1 MSDTI
6 EFQAIDWHGYD
17 VDVNANADDDDDDN
31 DENEEGF
38 KKKPKK
44 YEYVIKVFGRT
55 LEGSTVSLN
64 IRGFTPYFFLKVV
77 GNQAKSSVGNN
88 IAYIKQRL
96 DSSLPWWAKKEL
108 LSVKE
113 VQRKE
118 YWGFTNNEIRSFLK
132 IQFTTY
138 KAMKATIRLI
148 EDNQLGVRVKL
159 YESNIEP
166 MLRFLHYKNIQPCGW
181 VTVPKVALRG
191 DTYVLP
197 THSKIKLSI
206 DYMKVNP
213 YTSYRMAPFVVAS
226 FDIECTSSHG
236 DFPQAKKGY
245 KRTAGELV
253 SMIDNYSKTMSP
265 SQVRDAVK
273 EAMLCAFDVN
283 DKYAQ
288 DEGHEYVS
296 NIYFKKRPEKE
307 ALKQLAYRCV
317 DDIYHITNKRLR
329 LPQFVSNDTGN
340 ADPVDAF
347 KRLFKQPR
355 ISKASSPHVP
365 KGGKREDVNMTCAG
379 EMEDPVDEDEDE
391 SITSKLTRY
400 FDDSKDADGNRI
412 FPAIRG
418 DPVIQIGTT
427 LHRYGDRT
435 IFKRHIVTLGS
446 CDLIEGVVVE
456 ECKTERELLCR
467 WIDFMK
473 QEDPDIITGYNI
485 LGFDMKYMYDRA
497 DELGRQ
503 VLDKICS
510 LGRIDGY
517 PIVYNG
523 KKPQLCMKKLQSS
536 ALGDNLLISLPMD
549 GRIPIDM
556 MKDVQRNYKLEM
568 YKLDF
573 VASSFIKGNVLRVID
588 ESTLEVDNVTGINA
602 GNFIYLEN
610 QKYEVERVMGGVIS
624 ITSYA
629 KMTPEMVS
637 EKPPTTWG
645 LAKDDVTPAEIFE
658 CQHGTSTDRA
668 KIAKYCVM
676 DCALCNFLMMKL
688 EVMANNIG
696 MCNVCFV
703 PLAFIFMRGQGI
715 KIFSLLAKYC
725 KEENFLIPTI
735 NNGVQTIMGVDVENM
750 DENIGENDGG
760 YEGAIVLTPE
770 PGVYIDDPVA
780 VLDYSSLY
788 PSSMISENISH
799 DSIVI
804 DPKYDNLPGFTYLNI
819 AYDVTDSSG
828 NKSVQTDRYVQL
840 PNNEKSVLPRILQA
854 LLTQRSSTRK
864 KILFK
869 TLTMKDGAQHTGI
882 YSDGGAEEPAGVL
895 TTETKETVLIRKKDI
910 ADIQDTFDE
919 FQKAILDGLQLA
931 FKVTANSLYGSLGA
945 KNAAVYMKSL
955 AASTTATGRALIL
968 KAKDYIEN
976 EFGGKV
982 VYGDSVV
989 GDTPTVLRQ
998 GGKVRICTFENVV
1011 PPTATWT
1018 PCANV
1023 VTKETC
1029 ELDDTFVLTSDGWVT
1044 VHRIIRHKLAPHKKI
1059 VRVSTRYG
1067 SVDVTDDHSLFTL
1080 KGDKVSPKDLAIG
1093 CEILHIRPDKMML
1106 YTKNDS
1112 STPNSTSISISMS
1125 DATSR
1130 HQAYVMGFFSNFG
1143 SIGQDGWQICH
1154 LNGIVIKNLETIC
1167 NAAYGNNF
1175 QVSFYEKK
1183 GYVLSQY
1190 ISVGLGT
1197 AYKKMF
1203 LDENE
1208 RKVVPSIILNGD
1220 ALIKDAYLKGMC
1232 ESLADSEGVVRLKLP
1247 TKEYAQGI
1255 HYIASSIGVYIEFG
1269 ADDPRDITIFPDEV
1283 ALSHITAHS
1292 RSKDSFGNWN
1302 WSGNGMQAVTAM
1314 RESTTSYEGYV
1325 YDFTTSNHKF
1335 IAGTGGIIASNTD
1348 SVFCTFNKEM
1358 YEGDVKTMTPTEK
1371 VGQTIALA
1379 QKAERGFQKYLKPPH
1394 VLEYEKTA
1402 YPFVI
1407 FAKKRYVYNKYEF
1420 DPKKFKQ
1427 VSMGIELKRRD
1438 NANIVKIVYGGVI
1451 DIILNELNIEKSV
1464 EFLTTSLRNLVDG
1477 KYRLEE
1483 LIITKALRA
1492 EYSMPPAH
1500 KVLADRMRERDPGSA
1515 PNINDRIPF
1524 AYVIRE
1530 TDRKKRLAQ
1539 GQGDRIEHPEYI
1551 RKHNLPVDYE
1561 FYITNQ
1567 IMNCCLKLYALPGV
1581 LERIRKRPPTNPN
1594 ILRPREAKEILFDP
1608 ILMEIE
1614 RKGQKQRMITEFC
1627 TPQK

>member
-17 VDVNANADDDDDDN
+17 VDVNANAEEDDDDV

-55 LEGSTVSLN
+55 LDGTTVSLN
-64 IRGFTPYFFLKVV
+64 VTGFTPYFFLKVV
-77 GNQAKSSVGNN
+77 GSQAKSSVGNN

-96 DSSLPWWAKKEL
+96 DSTLPWWAKKEL

-113 VQRKE
+113 VKRKE

-138 KAMKATIRLI
+138 KAMRASIRLI
-148 EDNQLGVRVKL
+148 EDNNLGVHVKL

-166 MLRFLHYKNIQPCGW
+166 LLRFLHYKKIQPCGW

-197 THSKIKLSI
+197 TDSKIKLSS
-206 DYMKVNP
+206 DYMQVNP
-213 YTSYRMAPFVVAS
+213 YVSDRMAPFVIAS

-253 SMIDNYSKTMSP
+253 SMMDNYSKTMSP
-265 SQVRDAVK
+265 SQVRDAIK

-283 DKYAQ
+283 DKYAE

-296 NIYFKKRPEKE
+296 NLYFKKRPEKD

-317 DDIYHITNKRLR
+317 DDVYHITNKRLR
-329 LPQFVSNDTGN
+329 LPQFVSSENGN

-347 KRLFKQPR
+347 RRLFKQPR
-355 ISKASSPHVP
+355 KDSTTHVSKGVEKDETGDAEDT
-365 KGGKREDVNMTCAG
+365 EDV
-379 EMEDPVDEDEDE
+379 DEDE
-391 SITSKLTRY
+391 SITSKLSRY
-400 FDDSKDADGNRI
+400 FDDSKDVDGNRI
-412 FPAIRG
+412 FPAVRG
-418 DPVIQIGTT
+418 DPIIQIGTT
-427 LHRYGDRT
+427 LHRYGERT
-435 IFKRHIVTLGS
+435 ICKKHILTLGT
-446 CDLIEGVVVE
+446 CDPIEGVIVE

-503 VLDKICS
+503 VLDKVCS
-510 LGRIDGY
+510 LGRIHGY
-517 PIVYNG
+517 PIMYNG
-523 KKPQLCMKKLQSS
+523 KKPQLCVKKLQSS

-573 VASSFIKGNVLRVID
+573 VASSFIKGKILRVMD
-588 ESTLEVDNVTGINA
+588 ERTLEVDNVTGMNP
-602 GNFIYLEN
+602 GNFIYLGEH
-610 QKYEVERVMGGVIS
+610 KYEVERVNGGVI
-624 ITSYA
+624 TLTTYA
-629 KMTPEMVS
+629 EMTPEMVS
-637 EKPPTTWG
+637 KPPATWG

-696 MCNVCFV
+696 MCNVCIV

-735 NNGVQTIMGVDVENM
+735 NKGVQTIMGVDVENL
-750 DENIGENDGG
+750 DENIGANDGG
-760 YEGAIVLTPE
+760 YEGAIVLTPQ

-799 DSIVI
+799 DSII
-804 DPKYDNLPGFTYLNI
+804 LDPKYDNLTGLSYLNI
-819 AYDVTDSSG
+819 EYDVTDSSG
-828 NKSVQTDRYVQL
+828 NKSIQTDRYVQL
-840 PNNEKSVLPRILQA
+840 PNGEKSVLPRILQA

-864 KILFK
+864 KIMFK
-869 TLTMKDGAQHTGI
+869 TVTMKDGTQHVGL
-882 YSDGGAEEPAGVL
+882 YNDRGAEESIGVL
-895 TTETKETVLIRKKDI
+895 TTEKKETVLLRKEEI
-910 ADIQDTFDE
+910 EDIQDTFNE

-945 KNAAVYMKSL
+945 KNSAVYMKSL
-955 AASTTATGRALIL
+955 AASTTATGRSLIL

-998 GGKVRICTFENVV
+998 GGEVRVCTFENVV
-1011 PPTATWT
+1011 PATATWEACT
-1018 PCANV
+1018 NV
-1023 VTKETC
+1023 ITKETC
-1029 ELDDTFVLTSDGWVT
+1029 ELNDTFVLTSEGWVK

-1080 KGDKVSPKDLAIG
+1080 KGDKVSPKDLQIG
-1093 CEILHIRPDKMML
+1093 CEILHIRPDKLMM
-1106 YTKNDS
+1106 YTADAFA
-1112 STPNSTSISISMS
+1112 PPTS
-1125 DATSR
+1125 DDTVR
-1130 HQAYVMGFFSNFG
+1130 RQEAYVMGFFSNFG
-1143 SIGQDGWQICH
+1143 SIDHGWHIRH
-1154 LNGIVIKNLETIC
+1154 LNGAVIKNLETIC
-1167 NAAYGNNF
+1167 KAVYGNNF
-1175 QVSFYEKK
+1175 QVSYYGEK
-1183 GYVLSQY
+1183 GYVLRQY
-1190 ISVGLGT
+1190 ISVGLGS
-1197 AYKKMF
+1197 AYKNMF
-1203 LDENE
+1203 FDENR
-1208 RKVVPSIILNGD
+1208 RKVVPSFILNGD
-1220 ALIKDAYLKGMC
+1220 PLIKDAFLKGMC
-1232 ESLADSEGVVRLKLP
+1232 ESVADSEGVVRLVMP
-1247 TKEYAQGI
+1247 NNEYAQGI
-1255 HYIASSIGVYIEFG
+1255 YYVASSIGVYVEFG
-1269 ADDPRDITIFPDEV
+1269 TKNPTEITIFPDNI
-1283 ALSHITAHS
+1283 ALLHVQAHS
-1292 RSKDSFGNWN
+1292 CSSDAFGNWN
-1302 WSGNGMQAVTAM
+1302 WSGNGMQAVMAM
-1314 RESTTSYEGYV
+1314 HEIPYDGYV
-1325 YDFTTSNHKF
+1325 YDFTTANHKF

-1358 YEGDVKTMTPTEK
+1358 YKGDVKTMSPTEK
-1371 VGQTIALA
+1371 VGQTITLA
-1379 QKAERGFQKYLKPPH
+1379 QEAEKGFQKYLKPPH

-1464 EFLTTSLRNLVDG
+1464 EFLTTSLQDMLDG
-1477 KYRLEE
+1477 KYSLEE

-1492 EYSMPPAH
+1492 EYSMAPAH

-1530 TDRKKRLAQ
+1530 LDRKKRLAQ
-1539 GQGDRIEHPEYI
+1539 GQGERIEHPEYI
-1551 RKHNLPVDYE
+1551 RKHNLKVDYE

-1567 IMNCCLKLYALPGV
+1567 IMNPCLKLYALPGV
-1581 LERIRKRPPTNPN
+1581 LERIRKRSPSNPN
-1594 ILRPREAKEILFDP
+1594 ILRAREAKEILFDP

-1614 RKGQKQRMITEFC
+1614 RKDKKQRTITEFC
-1627 TPQK
+1627 TPNK